1 MAGFQFRLQIL
12 LDRKRERREHA
23 EEALREREADLARER
38 RTMSELREE
47 LARAEALYCAKRVE
61 RASGKADSGPRLAC
75 RTGRLMGLQVDMQAG
90 HAGVLSQELFVE
102 EAEVA
107 VEAARAELDGV
118 RRAVEQLEKHRER
131 AEKAYLAELAYREE
145 LEMDEIGNG
154 MYLSRR
160 RQP

>member
-1 MAGFQFRLQIL
+1 MIGFQFRLQIL

-23 EEALREREADLARER
+23 EEALREREAELARER
-38 RTMSELREE
+38 RTMAELREE
-47 LARAEALYCAKRVE
+47 LARAEALYRVKRGE
-61 RASGKADSGPRLAC
+61 RASGKADAGPRLAC

-102 EAEVA
+102 EAEA
-107 VEAARAELDGV
+107 AAQGARAELDGV
-118 RRAVEQLEKHRER
+118 RREVEQLEKHRER

-145 LEMDEIGNG
+145 LELDEIGNG

-160 RQP
+160 RHL